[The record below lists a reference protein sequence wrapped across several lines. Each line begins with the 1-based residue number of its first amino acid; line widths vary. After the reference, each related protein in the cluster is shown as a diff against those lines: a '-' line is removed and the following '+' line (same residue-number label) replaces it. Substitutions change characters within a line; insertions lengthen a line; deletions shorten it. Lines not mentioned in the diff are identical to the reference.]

1 MSSTIRLWVLLGAV
15 AGVLVGAVW
24 AAAYA
29 LSYLSNTP
37 ISMIIS
43 PPALPIKAPYWA
55 WAIVES
61 IVAFFAIFATL
72 ALITYFIKAR

>member
-1 MSSTIRLWVLLGAV
+1 MGRVVGLYVLLGVV
-15 AGVLVGAVW
+15 AGLVIGAAW

-37 ISMIIS
+37 ISMII
-43 PPALPIKAPYWA
+43 PPPTLPIKLPYWA

-61 IVAFFAIFATL
+61 TVAFFAIFATL